1 MKVALLDAAL
11 LNTPYIQAFVQ
22 EHNIGCAVVSS
33 LYKDIENPLDIEI
46 FIQKDLSIQKFVFQT
61 IKDKLIVFD
70 TKTQAWKRYYFQ
82 LFSLEES
89 DTISVLAEQINCSID
104 KFNAKYSGK

>member
-46 FIQKDLSIQKFVFQT
+46 FIQKDLSIQNFVFQP
-61 IKDKLIVFD
+61 IKDTLIVFD

-89 DTISVLAEQINCSID
+89 DTISVLAEQINC
-104 KFNAKYSGK
+104 